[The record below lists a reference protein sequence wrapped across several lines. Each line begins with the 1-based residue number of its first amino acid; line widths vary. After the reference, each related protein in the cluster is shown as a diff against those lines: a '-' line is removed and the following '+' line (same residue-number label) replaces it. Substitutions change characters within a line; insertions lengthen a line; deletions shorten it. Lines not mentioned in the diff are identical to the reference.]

1 MVPIA
6 AHHSP
11 VSDQSLGRNLLVTR
25 FIRCIRRLRP
35 PVHPR
40 MPNLGF
46 GCGFRGP
53 FESSFWT
60 PGRGSFVISYSQ
72 DCISISH
79 LFLEESRWLQA
90 LSVAPSCLEFVP
102 GMARAFWFPRLGY
115 VPKVPSVIPW
125 PVILQAFCPPPF
137 RDADQEKLKCMYPV
151 RALDT
156 YVHRAA
162 LWRKSDQLFV
172 CYGPYKKAL
181 PANKQTLSRWI
192 VDAITTAY
200 ESSDFPSP
208 LGVRVHSTR
217 GMAASKAFSSG
228 LLMHN
233 ICNAVG
239 WSTPLTYVR
248 FYILDLETLSSFC
261 RSTLGRDLAVWWH
274 EPDSNWCAEG
284 GFNDGRVERFQQ
296 LLWQA
301 ALPQLAKE
309 VQPLLGLFYNG
320 VFVIVP
326 LQVLGDGAAQEP
338 EWIHCS
344 HSAVHNGKWGE
355 SRGVSPEVHDHL
367 HCFEHVILQVVKT
380 ATDSQLLN
388 LRSVSRSWMRPISV
402 VSSANFGSLT
412 KGSLDVQ
419 SFVYREKSS
428 GERTQSWGA
437 PVLIVWV
444 LDENFPSL
452 TSCACLS
459 VWSTDRRRWG
469 RRAVSVLAGGGL
481 GW

>member
-1 MVPIA
+1 MALIA

-11 VSDQSLGRNLLVTR
+11 VSDQSLGRNLLVTQ
-25 FIRCIRRLRP
+25 FLRCIRRLRP
-35 PVHPR
+35 PVHSR
-40 MPNLGF
+40 MPIWDLAVVLEALSKA
-46 GCGFRGP
+46 P
-53 FESSFWT
+53 FEPLEEVPLRFLTVKTVFLLATSSLKRVGDCRPCQCHVLSLYLVWREHFCT
-60 PGRGSFVISYSQ
+60 PGWDMSPWCPQLFHGQSFFRHSV
-72 DCISISH
+72 H
-79 LFLEESRWLQA
+79 LPF
-90 LSVAPSCLEFVP
+90 
-102 GMARAFWFPRLGY
+102 GML
-115 VPKVPSVIPW
+115 
-125 PVILQAFCPPPF
+125 
-137 RDADQEKLKCMYPV
+137 
-151 RALDT
+151 T
-156 YVHRAA
+156 
-162 LWRKSDQLFV
+162 RKSLIV
-172 CYGPYKKAL
+172 CIQCEHWTHTFTELPCGGNWTNFLCGPYKKAL

-208 LGVRVHSTR
+208 LGDMVHSTR

-228 LLMHN
+228 LSMHN

-248 FYILDLETLSSFC
+248 FYSLDLEIFSSFC
-261 RSTLGRDLAVWWH
+261 RSTLGSDLSVWWH
-274 EPDSNWCAEG
+274 EPDSYWCAED

-320 VFVIVP
+320 VFMIVP
-326 LQVLGDGAAQEP
+326 LQVLGDGGAQEP

-344 HSAVHNGKWGE
+344 HSAVHDGKWGE

-419 SFVYREKSS
+419 SFVFREKRS

-452 TSCACLS
+452 TSSACLS